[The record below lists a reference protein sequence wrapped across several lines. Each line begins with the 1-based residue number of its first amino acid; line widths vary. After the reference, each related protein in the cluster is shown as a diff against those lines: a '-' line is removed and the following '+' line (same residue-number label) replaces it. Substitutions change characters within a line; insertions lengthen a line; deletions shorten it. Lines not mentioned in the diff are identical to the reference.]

1 MDRLK
6 AMTGALLLGAI
17 LGFGGCVAV
26 PSGGYYTYG
35 YAPYGPRYV
44 TPEGV
49 TVAYNY
55 GPGVYT
61 VVGFPGLYWWGGH
74 YYRWHGGHWQW
85 SRHHGGPWAYR
96 PAKRVPFVAHGGWH
110 GGAWHGRR
118 RH

>member
-1 MDRLK
+1 VLLSTGEVSTMDRLK

-61 VVGFPGLYWWGGH
+61 VVGFPGLYWWGCGL
-74 YYRWHGGHWQW
+74 RIM
-85 SRHHGGPWAYR
+85 
-96 PAKRVPFVAHGGWH
+96 
-110 GGAWHGRR
+110 
-118 RH
+118 